1 MVLINVEVSKRVN
14 EIARFK
20 IANGSH
26 HARQQCI
33 RRNIERYPKEKI
45 GTSLVKLT
53 AQLPLLHVKLEHG
66 VAGRKR
72 HLADLPWIPGS
83 YDQSSA
89 IRIFP
94 CSKEI
99 GKAHL

>member
-1 MVLINVEVSKRVN
+1 MPTLAFIEADAKCEN
-14 EIARFK
+14 EIALFK
-20 IANGSH
+20 IANCSH
-26 HARQQCI
+26 HVRQQYI

-53 AQLPLLHVKLEHG
+53 AQLPFLHVKLEHG

-83 YDQSSA
+83 YDQPSA
-89 IRIFP
+89 IRI
-94 CSKEI
+94 SAYRI
-99 GKAHL
+99 YD